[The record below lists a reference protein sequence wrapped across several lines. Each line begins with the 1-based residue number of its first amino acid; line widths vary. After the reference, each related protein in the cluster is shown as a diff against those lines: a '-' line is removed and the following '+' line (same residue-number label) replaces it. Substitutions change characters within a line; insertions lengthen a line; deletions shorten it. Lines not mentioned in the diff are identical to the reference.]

1 MRQGP
6 RTTPDGSPRPLN
18 DHAAPASLRKLVTA
32 EDIIR
37 LARRASDDDQP
48 EQGHLVSEGDRLGY
62 AIGQKE
68 WESCIRVG
76 WSRMHQQRD
85 RLNSEDE
92 FIECVVAAA
101 HAHAALVADRAIS
114 AQHLLDA
121 QQQLSSAET
130 DGARHHWKSV
140 AVLMGARVR
149 RIEADLRLAMNP
161 S

>member
-1 MRQGP
+1 MQGP
-6 RTTPDGSPRPLN
+6 HTTPGGPRRLFD
-18 DHAAPASLRKLVTA
+18 DHATPAIPRKLVNA

-37 LARRASDDDQP
+37 LTRRASDVVRT
-48 EQGHLVSEGDRLGY
+48 ERGHVVRDGDEIGY
-62 AIGQKE
+62 ALGQKE
-68 WESCIRVG
+68 WETCIRVG

-92 FIECVVAAA
+92 SIECVVATA

-121 QQQLSSAET
+121 QQQISSAET
-130 DGARHHWKSV
+130 EGARQHWKSV

-149 RIEADLRLAMNP
+149 RIEADLRVAMNP

>member
-1 MRQGP
+1 
-6 RTTPDGSPRPLN
+6 LK
-18 DHAAPASLRKLVTA
+18 DHATPAIPQKLVTA
-32 EDIIR
+32 EDLIR
-37 LARRASDDDQP
+37 LARRASDSDQP
-48 EQGHLVSEGDRLGY
+48 EQGHLVSEGDQLGY

-68 WESCIRVG
+68 WETCIRAG

-92 FIECVVAAA
+92 LIECVVKAA

-121 QQQLSSAET
+121 QQQLSSAATE
-130 DGARHHWKSV
+130 GARQHWKSV

-149 RIEADLRLAMNP
+149 RIEADLRLAMKP